1 MALPPVPSAVSD
13 DAGAP
18 RFGTYQGALP
28 TVDLG
33 RLTGAYNPGL
43 GRRLLKHKK
52 WLYSFVATREVIALC
67 AVVDVGYSSN
77 CFCVVVDLKDKTAL
91 LDTSV
96 LGLGA
101 PMVQVSDEPNTGL
114 DVRFTSPQL
123 RVSAARPSGS
133 ERIHLHTRAGLLG
146 RKLDW
151 QVDFLAAGAP
161 PPLTVIAPVPLDGVV
176 NVTQKWAGM
185 LTFGTLQAGR
195 RRYVL
200 DGGVGGMD
208 YTHGYLARRTAW
220 RWAFACGRL
229 ADGTPIGLN
238 LVEGFNESREDVNE
252 NALWVGNRLIPLSRA
267 HFVWNKNEPLD
278 KWEVSTDDGAVQLT
292 FKPIAMHREDR
303 DLKLV
308 RSWFVQ
314 PVGLFEGLI
323 TIDGRAHPVENLAGV
338 TEDQDILW

>member
-1 MALPPVPSAVSD
+1 MALPPAPPSLAD

-18 RFGTYQGALP
+18 RFGTYEGSLP
-28 TVDLG
+28 EVDLG
-33 RLTGAYNPGL
+33 QLTGAYRPAM

-52 WLYSFVATREVIALC
+52 WLYSFVATREVVAMC

-77 CFCVVVDLKDKTAL
+77 CFVFAVDLKDSQVL

-96 LGLGA
+96 LGLAA
-101 PMVQVSDEPNTGL
+101 PMVHVSNAPSAGL
-114 DVRFTSPQL
+114 EARFTSPTL
-123 RVSAARPSGS
+123 RVNASRPVGS
-133 ERIHLHTRAGLLG
+133 ERFHLHARAGLLG
-146 RKLDW
+146 RKLNL

-161 PPLTVIAPVPLDGVV
+161 PPLTVIAPVADDGVV

-185 LTFGTLQAGR
+185 LTFGSLLAGGR
-195 RRYVL
+195 RYLL

-220 RWAFACGRL
+220 RWGFACGRL

-238 LVEGFNESREDVNE
+238 LVEGFNETREDVNE
-252 NALWVGNRLIPLSRA
+252 NALWVGGRLIPLSRA
-267 HFVWNKNEPLD
+267 RFVWNKADPLD

-292 FKPIAMHREDR
+292 FKPLGAHREER
-303 DLKLV
+303 DLMLV
-308 RSWFVQ
+308 KSVFIQ

-323 TIDGRAHPVENLAGV
+323 TIDGRTYPVENLPGV

>member
-1 MALPPVPSAVSD
+1 MSLPLAPTAVSD
-13 DAGAP
+13 DAGVP
-18 RFGTYQGALP
+18 LFGTYQGTLP
-28 TVDLG
+28 TVDLH
-33 RLTGAYNPGL
+33 RLTGQYNPGL

-52 WLYSFVATREVIALC
+52 WLYSFAATQEVIALC

-77 CFCVVVDLKDKTAL
+77 CFCVVVDLKDQTTLIDA
-91 LDTSV
+91 SV
-96 LGLGA
+96 LGLAA
-101 PMVQVSDEPNTGL
+101 PMVQVSNEPNTGL
-114 DVRFTSPQL
+114 DVRFTSPLL
-123 RVSAARPSGS
+123 RVSASRPLGS
-133 ERIHLHTRAGLLG
+133 ERFHLHSRAGLLG

-185 LTFGTLQAGR
+185 LTFGTLHAAG

-220 RWAFACGRL
+220 RWGFACGRL

-238 LVEGFNESREDVNE
+238 LVEGFNETREDVNE

-267 HFVWNKNEPLD
+267 RFVWNKADPLD
-278 KWEVSTDDGAVQLT
+278 KWEISTDDGSVQLT
-292 FKPIAMHREDR
+292 FRPIALHREVR

-308 RSWFVQ
+308 KSWFIQ

-323 TIDGRAHPVENLAGV
+323 TIDGRTQRVENLPGV
-338 TEDQDILW
+338 AEDQDILW